1 MFFGQEN
8 IDHFDETS
16 KVEINETSEFLFYFY
31 DHHHQHRQ
39 HPSTTTQATKSR
51 QFLFIYPA
59 KKNFFWLT
67 SSSNHQVWLFSN
79 QIYKKKKK

>member
-51 QFLFIYPA
+51 QFFIYLP
-59 KKNFFWLT
+59 
-67 SSSNHQVWLFSN
+67 S
-79 QIYKKKKK
+79 KKKFFLVNFKQQSSGLVI